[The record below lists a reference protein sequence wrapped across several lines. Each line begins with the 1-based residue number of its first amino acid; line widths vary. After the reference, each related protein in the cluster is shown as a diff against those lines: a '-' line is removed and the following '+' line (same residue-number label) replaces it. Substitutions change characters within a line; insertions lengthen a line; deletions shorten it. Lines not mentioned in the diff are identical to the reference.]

1 MVGIGKAELSDHEV
15 GVLEGHAAVDADE
28 LIDAVRPLQEVLR
41 SMPHSR
47 MAPTGFFFQ
56 VAHVYRLYK
65 HPRSLPRVLGNEE
78 VHGNVVTV
86 LCVIDQGVDGCGL
99 PLEELEV
106 LAAEEGGAN
115 QHHGVLV
122 TVPHARCLQLK
133 ASVAVDAR
141 RGGNVLPG
149 DKSYNLVRKLLNRWK
164 KNK

>member
-1 MVGIGKAELSDHEV
+1 MVGVGEAELGDHEV

-41 SMPHSR
+41 SVPHSR
-47 MAPTGFFFQ
+47 MAPTGLLFQ
-56 VAHVYRLYK
+56 VAHVYRLHK
-65 HPRSLPRVLGNEE
+65 HPRSLPSVLGNEE

-86 LCVIDQGVDGCGL
+86 LGVIDQGVHGCGL

-122 TVPHARCLQLK
+122 PVPHARCLQLK